1 MKKKI
6 LINLLIVII
15 IVGFIIVI
23 KKNIKDKNI
32 NRENNRANNNRENNN
47 ILTLNKLCL
56 ANLEFADRVLKSNP
70 KDVTF
75 EDYVYLEDPEER
87 MKQCKL
93 EFKKVHGINSDIL
106 NEDKENQKFFNHM
119 YKCMKKSKDM
129 GEYVRCFNNIVL

>member
-32 NRENNRANNNRENNN
+32 NRENNN